1 MYFSFLYLRYIILLY
16 TDLVTIFF
24 ITYIALISHL
34 YMMMC
39 VIIHLSLHALFLFIF
54 LYTCFFM
61 YAILYFCFIL
71 RCLDE
76 FCLKC
81 FRKTSCQNLSCHEF
95 SSCKIFQEFVLGLDL
110 LYLTSDYEFSDL

>member
-39 VIIHLSLHALFLFIF
+39 VIIHLSLHLLFLFSFHLF
-54 LYTCFFM
+54 L
-61 YAILYFCFIL
+61 
-71 RCLDE
+71 
-76 FCLKC
+76 
-81 FRKTSCQNLSCHEF
+81 
-95 SSCKIFQEFVLGLDL
+95 FQ
-110 LYLTSDYEFSDL
+110 TKMP